1 MIDVINTALLT
12 SSLKVYSLWTNITA
26 LLNSTMVVKEDHNQL
41 PFLNVGADAADGD
54 GGNNNVDITCTIGQ
68 KTCLPGLR
76 ILHEHGFS
84 GQDNI
89 FMIIRELFVG
99 SKESYARGWRAVQ
112 EFHHTGDVSAL
123 AVATLLPIPAMKVFH
138 ILYYKYLIATNKVI
152 SLIRRNSFSNNHQF
166 QVVKFKESRFY
177 KIGLFIS
184 QGGQIAS
191 LIYIIELLT
200 AFILN
205 VLVNPGSSSTAVPK
219 HLIPLQKF
227 PGLFGNIVYG
237 YWFAG
242 YATQIKTNL
251 MKSSIQR
258 LPDPGMF
265 PLSFSFP
272 SFFAVTFSFDCITL
286 TAVLSNLSTKPTYL
300 LQKLMID

>member
-1 MIDVINTALLT
+1 MTVD
-12 SSLKVYSLWTNITA
+12 
-26 LLNSTMVVKEDHNQL
+26 EDQNQL

-54 GGNNNVDITCTIGQ
+54 GGVDVTCTIGQ

-123 AVATLLPIPAMKVFH
+123 AVATLLPIPAMKIFH
-138 ILYYKYLIATNKVI
+138 VLYYKYLIATNKVL
-152 SLIRRNSFSNNHQF
+152 SLFRHHHHHHHPDQF

-205 VLVNPGSSSTAVPK
+205 VLVVPGSSSTAVPK

-237 YWFAG
+237 FWFAG
-242 YATQIKTNL
+242 YLSQIKTNL
-251 MKSSIQR
+251 MKSAIER

-265 PLSFSFP
+265 SLPLSF
-272 SFFAVTFSFDCITL
+272 
-286 TAVLSNLSTKPTYL
+286 LSYFL
-300 LQKLMID
+300 